1 MIENIISKMEFK
13 QENIK
18 IKRCKSSLS
27 EPVCQICKKS
37 LDSDSFACFA
47 CNGVFHLECYRNLI
61 TSKIKYCPVED
72 CQKIDTLFRSFSH
85 PL

>member
-1 MIENIISKMEFK
+1 MMGNEKSKMLVKE
-13 QENIK
+13 ENIK

-27 EPVCQICKKS
+27 EPVCQICQKS
-37 LDSDSFACFA
+37 LNSDSFACFA

-85 PL
+85 SL

>member
-1 MIENIISKMEFK
+1 MMGNEISKLIFK

-27 EPVCQICKKS
+27 EPVCQICQKS
-37 LDSDSFACFA
+37 LNSDSFACFA
-47 CNGVFHLECYRNLI
+47 CNGVFHLECYQKLI
-61 TSKIKYCPVED
+61 TTKIKYCPVED

-85 PL
+85 SL